1 MSLADIMPLL
11 GINFA
16 QLIVTILGLWGLS
29 LVLKDVSFIDAFWAF
44 GMVILAWFS
53 YLLAIRSEGAT
64 GVYAAVLLSL
74 TTIWGL
80 RLGIHLLTRWMKE
93 GEDPRYKKIIGHV
106 MEKRG
111 WSFAVASLIM
121 VFLMQ
126 APLLF
131 ITSLPAQVGILA
143 DNGQVLGP
151 IAIIGIIISLTGTAF
166 ETIGDWQLKKFRAN
180 PDNKG
185 KVLDTGLWR
194 YTRHPNYFG
203 DFCAWWGIWLVAFD
217 LNPWVGLAT
226 VIGPIFLSFTLMK
239 WSGGPL
245 LERGMKKTRPKY
257 ADYVK
262 RTSAFFPMPPK
273 E

>member
-1 MSLADIMPLL
+1 MSFGDILPLL

-16 QLIVTILGLWGLS
+16 LLMAVIVGLWGLS
-29 LVLKDVSFIDAFWAF
+29 LALKDVSFIDAFWAL
-44 GMVILAWFS
+44 GMVMLALFS
-53 YLLAIRSEGAT
+53 YLLAARSSGAT
-64 GVYAAVLLSL
+64 GPHALALLAL
-74 TTIWGL
+74 TTLWGM
-80 RLGIHLLTRWMKE
+80 RLGLHLLTRWMQE
-93 GEDPRYKKIIGHV
+93 GEDPRYKKIIGHA

-111 WSFAVASLIM
+111 WSFAMASLIM

-131 ITSLPAQVGILA
+131 ITSLPAQAGILA
-143 DNGQVLGP
+143 DDGQALGL
-151 IAIIGIIISLTGTAF
+151 IAVIGIILSLVGIAF

-180 PDNKG
+180 PDNGG

-203 DFCAWWGIWLVAFD
+203 DFCAWWGIWLVACD
-217 LNPWVGLAT
+217 LSIWLGLVT
-226 VIGPIFLSFTLMK
+226 VIGPLFLSFTLMK

-273 E
+273 G